1 MKLLINGM
9 VRMHQ
14 INGKRVIISGL
25 VSSKLNLEDHL
36 ISIRDRIIN
45 QGGLIVGELVQ
56 RRGVSRSKKPGGS
69 KMLDLPLSARTYI
82 STGKVEELKELS
94 KNINADIVVFIN
106 NLNDSQIQNIES
118 LTETKVVIL
127 NSLDK

>member
-1 MKLLINGM
+1 M
-9 VRMHQ
+9 VRMQQ

-36 ISIRDRIIN
+36 IPIRDKIIN

-69 KMLDLPLSARTYI
+69 KMFDLPLSSRTYI
-82 STGKVEELKELS
+82 STGKVEELKKLA
-94 KNINADIVVFIN
+94 KDINADIVVFIN
-106 NLNDSQIQNIES
+106 SLNNSQIQNIET
-118 LTETKVVIL
+118 LIKTKVVTL
-127 NSLDK
+127 NNLDK

>member
-1 MKLLINGM
+1 MY
-9 VRMHQ
+9 Q

-45 QGGLIVGELVQ
+45 QGGEIIGELVQ

-69 KMLDLPLSARTYI
+69 KMLDLPLSTRTYI

-118 LTETKVVIL
+118 LTETKVITL